1 MSESTLGEARVPI
14 RATLDQLDKDLEKA
28 RGKVDSVLS
37 KVAGTFAKGVQ
48 TVGTIALGA
57 GGAAVGAI
65 AGVGAAVGK
74 LAADA
79 APLES
84 IGKAFAG
91 LAESAGSGA
100 DDMLAALKK
109 GSAGMVSNRDLMMSF
124 NQAAQLVSTDFA
136 KQLPEAMG
144 YLSKVSAA
152 TGEDMGFLLDS
163 LVKGVGR
170 VSPAILDN
178 LQIQVSLAEATAK
191 ASEMFGVEA
200 DELTKTQQ
208 QAGMMAVTL
217 EKLAANTAA
226 MPDPAASAA
235 AKMEQMKATFQDTK
249 DEIGLAFLPVLN
261 TVMGI
266 LAQLAE
272 RILPLVTG
280 ALETITPVVE
290 LIAQAFGGFISKI
303 LAGADPLEAFRV
315 LLRTLFPQEVV
326 DTVMNIITWVQ
337 EFIAVAQEALAP
349 IMQWIGENV
358 QLKDVLIAL
367 GIAIAAVVLPVIWSI
382 ISAAAPVIAA
392 FVALIAIV
400 AAVRAAWESDFLG
413 IRTFVLET
421 IELIKQWWAENGEAI
436 MAKAKEIW
444 EAVVEAI
451 TVALQTAWEFIQEV
465 ITNIK
470 EWWAENGDAI
480 LAKAQEIWEA
490 IVGVFEWFVGIFE
503 GIFEAFQLAFQGKW
517 YEFGEKLREVWDEVW
532 AKIKEIG
539 TKVWDAIRKFFTET
553 DWGSIGRGILEGI
566 KKGILAGVQW
576 IKDAARNVAQAALDA
591 AKGFLGIRS
600 PSAVFLDIGEN
611 VTAGFAKGL
620 GELRPVEKA
629 MAKLT
634 AIPEMVVN
642 ATGFQRMELAPSAMG
657 GGMATYQ
664 IIQNFGTDAVRSEQ
678 DIYRLS
684 EEMEQ
689 SLELRGIRR
698 SIG

>member
-358 QLKDVLIAL
+358 KLGDVLL
-367 GIAIAAVVLPVIWSI
+367 GLGAAIATVVIPILGSI
-382 ISAAAPVIAA
+382 LAPIAGAIAA
-392 FVALIAIV
+392 FVAVTAIV
-400 AAVRAAWESDFLG
+400 AAMRLAWENDFLG

-436 MAKAKEIW
+436 MAKAREIW

-451 TVALQTAWEFIQEV
+451 TTALQTAWEFIQQV
-465 ITNIK
+465 IAGIRAF
-470 EWWAENGDAI
+470 WDENGEGI
-480 LAKAQEIWEA
+480 LAKAKEIWDA
-490 IVGVFEWFVGIFE
+490 VVAVFQWFVGQYMRY
-503 GIFEAFQLAFQGKW
+503 FEAFKLLFQGDF
-517 YEFGEKLREVWDEVW
+517 YGFGEKLREIWDTAW
-532 AKIKEIG
+532 KAISEIG
-539 TKVWDAIRKFFTET
+539 IKVWDAIKKFFTET
-553 DWGSIGRGILEGI
+553 DWGAIGRAILQGLANGI
-566 KKGILAGVQW
+566 KNGVQI
-576 IKDAARNVAQAALDA
+576 IKDAASSAARAALDA
-591 AKGFLGIRS
+591 AKGFLGIHS
-600 PSAVFLDIGEN
+600 PSAVFMGIGEN

-620 GELRPVEKA
+620 GELRPVERA

-657 GGMATYQ
+657 GGMSTYQ
-664 IIQNFGTDAVRSEQ
+664 INQYFGTDAVRSEQ

-684 EEMEQ
+684 EQMEQ